1 MQSKTIFTVTIFDTD
16 PSSFM
21 TPWTSSFS
29 SRSRAMKFF
38 DDARQII
45 NSADTTLRV
54 TMDSMPLDDTGY
66 LEDLRAELL
75 NP

>member
-29 SRSRAMKFF
+29 SRSRAMTFF
-38 DDARQII
+38 DDARKII

-54 TMDSMPLDDTGY
+54 TMDSMPLDDAGY
-66 LEDLRAELL
+66 LEDLRAQLL